1 MQIRVCFEDIY
12 KQLWQSPRTLMG
24 VAGSGF
30 GGTGAQMESDNA
42 EESRQES
49 GGYGPGSGVGA

>member
-1 MQIRVCFEDIY
+1 
-12 KQLWQSPRTLMG
+12 MG

-30 GGTGAQMESDNA
+30 RGTGAQMESDNA

>member
-1 MQIRVCFEDIY
+1 MD
-12 KQLWQSPRTLMG
+12 L
-24 VAGSGF
+24 AGSDF

-42 EESRQES
+42 EESRQKS